1 MPVDIPTA
9 EALAGSGIKTFE
21 SAAAPFEKAG
31 GEGSSSEATSPLV
44 PVGPGL
50 PALPKKVILKIE
62 GNDYIDFN
70 ELPPAKGKGRSV
82 NQSLEGQFIIVQA
95 ADLMQSRKTIPD
107 LATWSQCFALFT
119 AVVAKK
125 RPDRVPE
132 LMAYMSIITKASQ
145 KYKWPSWVIYDQT
158 FVLIPRVMPASHGQ
172 RWIHRFMRSVSLV
185 NPSAQKTGA
194 AGVRVWTTRHR
205 GVPSELQNAH
215 GLMHLVQ
222 KRTQHHLPF
231 ARNTTVT
238 TGTANSES
246 SAATR
251 TSAAGVGRLTQSPN
265 ARSQKAP
272 NNLNNSQSYLSWVL
286 LPATECLPMLSEHA
300 D

>member
-9 EALAGSGIKTFE
+9 EVLAGSGIKTFE
-21 SAAAPFEKAG
+21 SAAALFEKAG

-70 ELPPAKGKGRSV
+70 ELPPVKGKGRSV

-145 KYKWPSWVIYDQT
+145 KYKWPSWVIYDQN
-158 FVLIPRVMPASHGQ
+158 FRLD
-172 RWIHRFMRSVSLV
+172 
-185 NPSAQKTGA
+185 A
-194 AGVRVWTTRHR
+194 AGSASQPWSRVDPSLYAQCFTGQSFCSENWCSSCQSLDHPSQRCPLRAPKRSWTNAFSPKADTA
-205 GVPSELQNAH
+205 PSTICKKYNRYNGDCKFGKQCRYTHECSRCGEAH
-215 GLMHLVQ
+215 PVS
-222 KRTQHHLPF
+222 KCTKPE
-231 ARNTTVT
+231 
-238 TGTANSES
+238 GT
-246 SAATR
+246 
-251 TSAAGVGRLTQSPN
+251 
-265 ARSQKAP
+265 K
-272 NNLNNSQSYLSWVL
+272 
-286 LPATECLPMLSEHA
+286 
-300 D
+300 